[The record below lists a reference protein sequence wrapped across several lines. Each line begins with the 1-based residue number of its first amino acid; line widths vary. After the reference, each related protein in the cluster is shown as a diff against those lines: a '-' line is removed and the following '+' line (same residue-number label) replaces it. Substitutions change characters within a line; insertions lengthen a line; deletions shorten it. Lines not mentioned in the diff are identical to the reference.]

1 MKTTK
6 LNYETATRESI
17 AAAATEAMNAKH
29 VTIVTADKN
38 LDKSFY
44 KVEAELKDDRW
55 EVTDN
60 STIAA
65 ATFVNDANK
74 KANLPVEVY
83 NAKDIIAKII
93 IEVLENT
100 ESEEDVVLTF

>member
-1 MKTTK
+1 MN

-17 AAAATEAMNAKH
+17 VAAATEATNAQH

-44 KVEAELKDDRW
+44 TVEAELNNRW
-55 EVTDN
+55 AVTDN
-60 STIAA
+60 STITAA
-65 ATFVNDANK
+65 SFVKDANK
-74 KANLPVEVY
+74 KANLPDELY
-83 NAKDIIAKII
+83 NAKDIIAKVIA
-93 IEVLENT
+93 EVLENT

>member
-1 MKTTK
+1 MKTMN

-17 AAAATEAMNAKH
+17 VAAATEATNAQH

-44 KVEAELKDDRW
+44 TVEAELKNNRW
-55 EVTDN
+55 AVTDN

-65 ATFVNDANK
+65 AYFVKDANK
-74 KANLPVEVY
+74 KANLPDELY
-83 NAKDIIAKII
+83 NAKDIIAKVIA
-93 IEVLENT
+93 EVLENT
-100 ESEEDVVLTF
+100 ESEDDVVLTF

>member
-1 MKTTK
+1 MKTMN

-17 AAAATEAMNAKH
+17 VAAATEATNAQH

-44 KVEAELKDDRW
+44 TVKAELKNNHW
-55 EVTDN
+55 AVTDN

-65 ATFVNDANK
+65 ASFVKDANK
-74 KANLPVEVY
+74 KANLPDELY
-83 NAKDIIAKII
+83 NAKDIIAKVIA
-93 IEVLENT
+93 EVLENT
-100 ESEEDVVLTF
+100 ESEDDVVLTF